1 MLREEI
7 EKELTK
13 EKEIVAAAIK
23 GTGYEVWYGGSVDY
37 RCDGEIAI
45 SFSVRKM
52 VAAVKKQGGGE

>member
-7 EKELTK
+7 EKELAK

-23 GTGYEVWYGGSVDY
+23 GTGYEVWFGGSVDY

-45 SFSVRKM
+45 SFSVRKL
-52 VAAVKKQGGGE
+52 VAAKEEGGR